1 MAEDNKLV
9 PRDVPTNGSIEILG
23 AGSRFAAFD
32 LSPRE
37 PPLYDHLLILRKHQ
51 WLIFSFLLP
60 VVTLVCIATFRRQPV
75 YSTSA
80 RVEIDRENSNVLAF
94 RGADS

>member
-32 LSPRE
+32 LSPASRTFT
-37 PPLYDHLLILRKHQ
+37 I
-51 WLIFSFLLP
+51 IF
-60 VVTLVCIATFRRQPV
+60 
-75 YSTSA
+75 
-80 RVEIDRENSNVLAF
+80 
-94 RGADS
+94 